1 MKETMFVALCH
12 CGYKSSLLGILAGR
26 KPSRAPFWYDSSLF
40 RLMFTRTKTVFI
52 DASFFSTYKG
62 QALVETEVW
71 THGYKAQA

>member
-1 MKETMFVALCH
+1 
-12 CGYKSSLLGILAGR
+12 
-26 KPSRAPFWYDSSLF
+26 
-40 RLMFTRTKTVFI
+40 MFTRTKTVFI